1 MDYKILNEL
10 IDSVDKYKAHKK
22 PKNEKDEK
30 GEQIYETLLEH
41 TKRTKKYFD
50 KFWQSKKCDDILD
63 RFCSAL
69 WQDKMIKKKDI
80 EEAKIILKEMIEA
93 IPIFHDLGKI
103 NPNFQIEKMDNKE
116 IVRDENFIETKHSF
130 ISAILYL
137 SYFRNKIVNIIKGRK
152 IKDLLKEFILY
163 HAYIIERHHSDID
176 KIGKFVGKINFKANP
191 DTEQAIKELPISKL
205 IEAITKSKIYM
216 KDLSLKKGST
226 DNLIASF
233 EDKKFINKNDK
244 RRSEKQ
250 GIYICIYIRWLY
262 SLLVASDY
270 YATSEFMNGGSF
282 NEVDDL
288 NNIQDWI
295 NVYENTDLMKNIR
308 KYQNESYPMPMENL
322 NKATNI
328 NILRSEIFC
337 EAEGQI
343 KNNYQENIFYLEAP
357 TGSGKSNTAMNL
369 SFKLMSL
376 NKDLCKIFWIYP
388 FNTLVEQN
396 LDTLENIFRK
406 KENIISK
413 IAVINSLTPIKL
425 KHVDCK
431 GNIIS
436 GNDEPDENSEK
447 NVYRQSLLDRQ
458 FLNYPMIL
466 STHVSLFNTIFGE
479 SQQNLLSFYQLINS
493 VIVLD
498 EIQSYKN
505 SIWTEIIYFLKSLA
519 NLFNMKIII
528 MSATLPNL
536 DRLSQGQSE
545 AIFLLKNSNKFF
557 KIDCFKNR
565 VQLNYDLLDTKV
577 DDKFNQLKEHLKQH
591 LDTDKKI
598 LIEFIKKQTA
608 NDFWLYLVKDEYFRE
623 KSIKIEY
630 LSGDDSLAERKR
642 ILDKI
647 KQTEDTI
654 VLVATQVIEAGVDI
668 DMDIGYKNISK
679 LDSEEQFIGRINRS
693 CKRKGITYFFQI
705 DDAKDIYKNDIRVDS
720 EFTLEKEKMREI
732 LINKNFGDYYNK
744 ILDVTKNNNKAYIKD
759 FLGSIADLN
768 YEYIDKHMKLI
779 DEDKNIVQVY
789 LARKIVD
796 INGDLIDGKEIWKQY
811 VNLWKMKGSM
821 DYAEW
826 KVNMSIITSKMNY
839 FIYQVNKSNLEL
851 KEYND
856 KMGNIIYIEDG
867 DKYFIEDKFNREMLQ
882 GVGGIDFI

>member
-41 TKRTKKYFD
+41 TKRTEKYFD
-50 KFWQSKKCDDILD
+50 KFWQLKKCDDILD
-63 RFCSAL
+63 RFCSVL

-103 NPNFQIEKMDNKE
+103 NPNFQIEKMGNKE
-116 IVRDENFIETKHSF
+116 IIRDENFIETKHSF
-130 ISAILYL
+130 ISAIIYL
-137 SYFRNKIVNIIKGRK
+137 SYFRNKIVNKVKGRK

-308 KYQNESYPMPMENL
+308 KYQNESYPMSMENL

-337 EAEGQI
+337 EVEEQI
-343 KNNYQENIFYLEAP
+343 KNNYQKNMFYLEAP

-396 LDTLENIFRK
+396 LDTLENIFGK

-436 GNDEPDENSEK
+436 ENDESDENNEK

-479 SQQNLLSFYQLINS
+479 SQQNLFGFYQLINS

-505 SIWTEIIYFLKSLA
+505 SIWTEIIYFLKPLA

-598 LIEFIKKQTA
+598 LIEFIKKRTA
-608 NDFWLYLVKDEYFRE
+608 NDFWLYLVEDEYFRE
-623 KSIKIEY
+623 KNIKIEY

-647 KQTEDTI
+647 KQIEDTI

-720 EFTLEKEKMREI
+720 EFT
-732 LINKNFGDYYNK
+732 
-744 ILDVTKNNNKAYIKD
+744 
-759 FLGSIADLN
+759 
-768 YEYIDKHMKLI
+768 
-779 DEDKNIVQVY
+779 
-789 LARKIVD
+789 
-796 INGDLIDGKEIWKQY
+796 
-811 VNLWKMKGSM
+811 
-821 DYAEW
+821 
-826 KVNMSIITSKMNY
+826 
-839 FIYQVNKSNLEL
+839 
-851 KEYND
+851 
-856 KMGNIIYIEDG
+856 
-867 DKYFIEDKFNREMLQ
+867 
-882 GVGGIDFI
+882 